1 MDDLPP
7 AALSPAP
14 FLIPRPRVLFAGPG
28 GVELIAPASTS
39 PGRRAATL
47 ASADVALALLK
58 DASAT
63 LAGWNLTLRR
73 LTLAAVTTECGF
85 GPPAGFDPR
94 EGYLLVT
101 QGRSVLLGADTDQ
114 GRRHGLRTLAQV
126 LCGASEPTGAKLL
139 PPLKIADWPLLA
151 ERGFHLCYHMVHD
164 QLPGVAP
171 SYEAALEALALF
183 GSLKMNAVLFEP
195 ENFFPWKDERLRA
208 PSAFTAAQI
217 EGLKQACAVQ
227 GMELI
232 PLVQSIGHA
241 YHVLRHREYAHLRE
255 LPATSQQYCL
265 SKPAVV
271 EFYGRL
277 AGEVIDALAPTRFH
291 IGGDESRRLGECP
304 DCART
309 AATDGIGALYARH
322 CNAIAAQ
329 LKQRGVTAMVWGDI
343 LEDHPDIHDQLD
355 KAIEVIYWNYD
366 PVDWNRTYV
375 LESYR
380 GRGRKVHAATAAR
393 FSLHGD
399 ATFPYKRAM
408 RANAVLSA
416 EAVRN
421 GFDGLFVTD
430 WTKTAPAEPG
440 HIAIAFGA
448 EGAWSGTGEQSDFA
462 RRFSQVVWGFDFA
475 LDRALDL
482 VSELTLKKKEAMN
495 PHLAPPFVDSSVHYL
510 PDWLDRYDWS
520 ALNFTQLLAGYAQQE
535 NVGKAQRQL
544 ELGRARA
551 VEALALFD
559 AALPSVRTNIRS
571 FGVVRLGAVVQ
582 LLKCRLGKGLLDA
595 VALLKF
601 PLPDDGD
608 QRRSVARHLRAVVT
622 EWDAAR
628 ALTQQLLAPGVPG
641 PVLERA
647 LGFKFDPQA
656 RATLV
661 EFAQLLEGDKA
672 LRGLY
677 NRETW

>member
-1 MDDLPP
+1 MDDLP
-7 AALSPAP
+7 
-14 FLIPRPRVLFAGPG
+14 LIPRPRVLFVAPG
-28 GVELIAPASTS
+28 GVELTPPKDGTNGPLS
-39 PGRRAATL
+39 
-47 ASADVALALLK
+47 SARLSQALLV
-58 DASAT
+58 DAT
-63 LAGWNLTLRR
+63 GTMAGWNLSLRR
-73 LTLAAVTTECGF
+73 LSVATLSAQTGLATPDGF
-85 GPPAGFDPR
+85 EPR

-101 QGRSVLLGADTDQ
+101 EGRTLWLGADTEA
-114 GRRHGLRTLAQV
+114 GYRHGLRTLAQV
-126 LCGASEPTGAKLL
+126 LCRRPGQTGAMVL
-139 PPLKIADWPLLA
+139 PALKVADWPLLA

-171 SYEAALEALALF
+171 SYEAALEAIALF

-208 PSAFTAAQI
+208 PSAFTPAQM
-217 EGLKQACAVQ
+217 EGIKLACALQ

-232 PLVQSIGHA
+232 PLVQSIGHS
-241 YHVLRHREYAHLRE
+241 YQVLRHREYAHLRE

-271 EFYGRL
+271 EFYGQL

-304 DCART
+304 DCARI

-322 CNAIAAQ
+322 CNAIAAG
-329 LKQRGVTAMVWGDI
+329 LRRRGVTAMVWGDI

-380 GRGRKVHAATAAR
+380 GRGRKVHAASAAR

-408 RANAVLSA
+408 RANAILSA

-421 GFDGLFVTD
+421 GFDGLYITD

-448 EGAWSGTGEQSDFA
+448 EGAWSGTGEQTAFA
-462 RRFSQVVWGFDFA
+462 RRYSRVVWGTEFPG

-482 VSELTLKKKEAMN
+482 ISELTLKKKEAMN

-520 ALNFTQLLAGYAQQE
+520 ALNFTQLLAHYAEQE
-535 NVGKAQRQL
+535 TVGKAREQL
-544 ELGRARA
+544 ERGRSRA

-559 AALPSVRTNIRS
+559 AVAPSVRWRSRS

-582 LLKCRLGKGLLDA
+582 LVKCRLGQGLLDA

-601 PLPDDGD
+601 PLPDDGEK
-608 QRRSVARHLRAVVT
+608 RSLVARHLRCVIA
-622 EWDAAR
+622 EWDEAR
-628 ALTQQLLAPGVPG
+628 SLTLDLLGPGVPTAS
-641 PVLERA
+641 LERA
-647 LGFKFDPQA
+647 MDFKFDPKA

-661 EFAQLLEGDKA
+661 EFAELLEGDKA

-677 NRETW
+677 TRETW